1 MIDEKQ
7 YMARALEL
15 ASLARGRTSPNP
27 VVGCV
32 IVKDGQVVGEGYH
45 EKAGTPHAEVHALR
59 QAGDKAQGATL
70 YVTLEPCSHY
80 GRTPP
85 CVEAVIAAGIGR
97 VVAAVPDP
105 NPKVAGRGFRRLQEA
120 GIPVDVG
127 ILAEEA
133 AAINQPF
140 FTWVTRG
147 RPWVLLKWAM
157 TLDGKIATATGDS
170 RWISGPDSRRVVHQW
185 RNIYDAVLVG
195 IGTLLADDPE
205 LSVRLPESKEGTYRN
220 PVRIIVDS
228 QARTPL
234 TAKILSSEAPTI
246 IATSER
252 APSERIEALEKA
264 GAVVLPCPTNAQ
276 GKVDLPAL
284 LKKLADRGFTS
295 LLVEGGAQI
304 HGSFLAQDLVDQVA
318 VFVAPKVVGGDGA
331 PSPVGGT
338 GVSLMKDARVL
349 QHSTFR
355 PLGDDWLLQ
364 GTLQEVRPC
373 LPES

>member
-1 MIDEKQ
+1 MIDDKQ

-85 CVEAVIAAGIGR
+85 CVEALIAAGIGR

-105 NPKVAGRGFRRLQEA
+105 NPKVAGRGFRHLQEA

-133 AAINQPF
+133 SAINQPF

-170 RWISGPDSRRVVHQW
+170 RWISGTESRRVVHQW

-205 LSVRLPESKEGTYRN
+205 LTVRLPQSEEGTYRN
-220 PVRIIVDS
+220 PVRVIVDS

-252 APSERIEALEKA
+252 APAERIQALEKA

-276 GKVDLPAL
+276 GKVDLPTL
-284 LKKLADRGFTS
+284 LKKLADRGLTS

-304 HGSFLAQDLVDQVA
+304 HGSFLEQNLVDQVA

-331 PSPVGGT
+331 SSPVGGR
-338 GVSLMKDARVL
+338 GVSLMKDARL
-349 QHSTFR
+349 LTKRTFR
-355 PLGDDWLLQ
+355 PIGDDWLLQ
-364 GTLQEVRPC
+364 GTIQEVKPC